1 MLGTQFAEHL
11 SVMALYEEI
20 LLLFQH
26 TDSDDRVCKG
36 LSKATRKSV
45 PRDQDAATN
54 ETNSIQLFQL
64 DSATP
69 AEPLG
74 EHRKLAA
81 AGHEPALPFSSLI
94 SQ

>member
-1 MLGTQFAEHL
+1 M
-11 SVMALYEEI
+11 
-20 LLLFQH
+20 
-26 TDSDDRVCKG
+26 
-36 LSKATRKSV
+36 

-69 AEPLG
+69 EEPLG